1 MVLPAGDRELV
12 QIMDAAF
19 ADATARAGE
28 WIVCRPGCTQ
38 CCYGAFVINQL
49 DALRLRQGMETLRS
63 EVPALA
69 HEIARRAAEW
79 LTEFG
84 EDFPGDLESG
94 RLGESD
100 EERERFE
107 DYANDAAC
115 PALDPATGR
124 CDVYEWRPM
133 TCRVFGPPVRTETPG
148 GQSGLGHCELCFAGA
163 SDEQIS
169 RCEMPVPLEQ
179 EQRLLDGLAAT
190 NVTGDTIVAIAV
202 LLGDTQHKL

>member
-1 MVLPAGDRELV
+1 
-12 QIMDAAF
+12 
-19 ADATARAGE
+19 
-28 WIVCRPGCTQ
+28 
-38 CCYGAFVINQL
+38 
-49 DALRLRQGMETLRS
+49 METLRS
-63 EVPALA
+63 EAPALA
-69 HEIARRAAEW
+69 EAIARRAAEW
-79 LTEFG
+79 MAEFG
-84 EDFPGDLESG
+84 ADFPGDMESG
-94 RLGESD
+94 LLGESD

-133 TCRVFGPPVRTETPG
+133 TCRVFGPPVRTETSD

-179 EQRLLDGLAAT
+179 EQQLLESLA
-190 NVTGDTIVAIAV
+190 VKGETIVAIAV
-202 LLGDTQHKL
+202 LRGDTQHKLISARCRKLVLKKCKRVPCWIEIRTRALEDNFRFLKSLAPIGCGTPGDIEVRRVWTFA